1 MTTRA
6 ITVGV
11 ATLGCRL
18 NQVESQEM
26 LGLVE
31 AEGFRPVAGAE
42 RAEVYVVNT
51 CTVTAR
57 ADFSDRQLIRRI
69 TRERPGALVVVTGCW
84 AQTDP
89 QAVARIPGVD
99 LVLGNQEKYRLPEL
113 VAALLGQRREHQA
126 VDGRGPEIRVAPI
139 AEARSVPAAPLARV
153 AGRSRAFVKIQDGCQ
168 HRCAF
173 CIVPAARGASRSQDP
188 EVVLDRVR
196 ALIEAGH
203 GEITLTGV
211 DLGHYGW
218 DLLPRT
224 TLAALV
230 RQLAEVGGLRWLRLS
245 SILPAYVT
253 ADLLEVITGSP
264 RVAPHLH
271 LPLQSGSDRVLRIM
285 RRPYNTRMY
294 RTLVERLARDL
305 PELGLGA
312 DLIVG
317 HPGESEAD
325 FAETRALVSALPF
338 SYLHVF
344 SYSDRKGTE
353 STHLTDRVPAQT
365 IRARSTA
372 LRQLGREKALAFRQ
386 RMRGRIHEALVLEA
400 RDRATGL
407 LSGLTANYVEV
418 LFAGPDRLA
427 RGFVPVTITDCRP
440 EGTFGRLEGSIA

>member
-51 CTVTAR
+51 CTVTGR

-113 VAALLGQRREHQA
+113 VAALLGQRREHRA

-271 LPLQSGSDRVLRIM
+271 LPLQSGSDRVLRLM

-317 HPGESEAD
+317 HPGEGEAD
-325 FAETRALVSALPF
+325 FAETMAVVSALPF

-353 STHLTDRVPAQT
+353 STRLTDRVPART
-365 IRARSTA
+365 IRARSAA

-386 RMRGRIHEALVLEA
+386 RMAGRTHEVLVLEA

-418 LFAGPDRLA
+418 LFDGPDRLA

>member
-31 AEGFRPVAGAE
+31 AQGFRPVAGAE

-51 CTVTAR
+51 CTVTGR
-57 ADFSDRQLIRRI
+57 ADVSDRQLIRRI

-113 VAALLGQRREHQA
+113 VAALLAQRPEHQA

-224 TLAALV
+224 TLAVLL
-230 RQLAEVGGLRWLRLS
+230 RQLAEVAGLRWLRLS

-271 LPLQSGSDRVLRIM
+271 LPLQSGSDRVLRLM

-305 PELGLGA
+305 PDLGLGA

-325 FAETRALVSALPF
+325 FAETRALVSGLPF

-353 STHLTDRVPAQT
+353 STRLTDRVPAQT
-365 IRARSTA
+365 IRARSAA

-386 RMRGRIHEALVLEA
+386 RMLGRTHEALVLEA

-418 LFAGPDRLA
+418 LFDGPDRLA
-427 RGFVPVTITDCRP
+427 RAFVPVTITDCRP